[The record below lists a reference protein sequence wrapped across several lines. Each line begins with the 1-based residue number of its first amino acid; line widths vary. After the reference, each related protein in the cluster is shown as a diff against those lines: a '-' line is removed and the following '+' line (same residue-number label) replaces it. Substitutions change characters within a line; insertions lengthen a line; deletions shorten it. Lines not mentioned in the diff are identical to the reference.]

1 MISFIELV
9 AGGLRALSHG
19 LWLVYRAEIVESA
32 ASSAVCEAK
41 KLMPL
46 TDDRELSVWVRR
58 IFVAA
63 GVPPE
68 VAHRVAESLVESNLV
83 GHDSHGVIR
92 VPQYLEMVNDGR
104 INPRA
109 EPRVAHE
116 TSSTAVVDGGW
127 QFGQVAARFAM
138 EVALAK
144 ASQSGVA
151 AVQLHQSGHIGRLGE
166 YAAQALAKGMVGLVT
181 TNNHGGGQVLSPF
194 GGVARRLSP
203 SPIAIAVPG
212 GPDFPI
218 VLDMTTSVAAEGKV
232 RVKRARGEKL
242 PEGWILDAQGR
253 PSNDP
258 AAFYGP
264 PPGSLTPLG
273 GAAGYKGCGLAFM
286 IDVLSGALGGAG
298 CSRPDPPP
306 LRGNGAYLQAID
318 PAAFGA
324 RDRFPNEVAGLV
336 EYVKS
341 SPLAP
346 GFDRIRVPGE
356 VEHEAMVERHRHGI
370 DIEDETW
377 QKLQAAA
384 AELGLK

>member
-1 MISFIELV
+1 
-9 AGGLRALSHG
+9 
-19 LWLVYRAEIVESA
+19 
-32 ASSAVCEAK
+32 
-41 KLMPL
+41 MPL
-46 TDDRELSVWVRR
+46 VDNDELTTLVRR

-68 VAHRVAESLVESNLV
+68 VSHRVGESLVESNLV

-92 VPQYLEMVNDGR
+92 VPQYLDMLGDGR

-109 EPRVAHE
+109 EPRIVRE
-116 TSSTAVVDGGW
+116 TESTAVIDGGW

-144 ASQSGVA
+144 ASRGGIA
-151 AVQLHQSGHIGRLGE
+151 AVQLFQSGHVGRLGE
-166 YAAQALAKGMVGLVT
+166 YAAQALEQDMVGIVT

-212 GPDFPI
+212 GNDFQI
-218 VLDMTTSVAAEGKV
+218 VLDMTTSVVAEGKV
-232 RVKRARGEKL
+232 RVKLARGEIL
-242 PEGWILDAQGR
+242 PEGWIIDAQGR
-253 PSNDP
+253 PSTNPQDL
-258 AAFYGP
+258 YGP

-273 GAAGYKGCGLAFM
+273 GVAGYKGFGLAFM
-286 IDVLSGALGGAG
+286 IDILSGALGGAG
-298 CSRPDPPP
+298 CSRADPPP
-306 LRGNGAYLQAID
+306 LRGNGVYLQAID

-324 RDRFPNEVAGLV
+324 ADRLPAEVAAFV

-356 VEHEAMVERHRHGI
+356 VEHEAKLRRLGEGI
-370 DIEDETW
+370 PVEDETW
-377 QKLQAAA
+377 QKLQLAAE
-384 AELGLK
+384 ELGLKP